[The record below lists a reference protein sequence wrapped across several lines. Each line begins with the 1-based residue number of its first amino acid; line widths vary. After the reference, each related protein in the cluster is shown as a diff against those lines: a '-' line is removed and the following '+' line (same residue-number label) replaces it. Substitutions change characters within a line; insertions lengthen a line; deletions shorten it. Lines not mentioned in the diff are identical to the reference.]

1 MYRVMAVDDEAIVRI
16 AMQNIIKWEDY
27 DMVFV
32 GAASSGERALE
43 LVEEKQPDIII
54 TDLVMGEM
62 DGIALIGELRKRAYD
77 GRIIVLSNYSEFEMV
92 REAMK
97 RGAFDYILKNSLIGA
112 NLVEVLEAAKK
123 ELEESRKSGIKSDA
137 EGNESPHRYIDMARQ
152 IRRNLLGDSYD
163 KSLLS
168 KNFPDGCYC
177 MLNLICC
184 GNDNTGENEKEN
196 FVGNIVEEVLGDKFL
211 CIVHIRSGN
220 DIVVCRG
227 GLLKSV
233 FLLDKLISSIRV
245 YTNEVYVVHVSDLFA
260 KYTEMKAAYENL
272 QRLFS
277 YAFYEEERHSI
288 LFYGQDTDRFPEF
301 SRELKLDLRENLLK
315 AVNSSEENVL
325 ETVLADIE
333 EYCRKCCLEPE
344 LLKKWLEVGLAQT
357 AAVMNFSDSYRQEE
371 LGKRYLKIQA
381 AISLKQTMELLGDTC
396 RFMGRIAEHKKTS
409 FEVAE
414 ILKYIEEHYQEKL
427 SLDFLAGYVNF
438 SPSYLTRIFK
448 RETGRTISDY
458 VNEYK
463 INKAAE
469 LLLYQDTLVKEAAAG
484 IGIDDQY
491 YFSKLFKKYKGE
503 TPSQYYNRI
512 QNKGS
517 K

>member
-16 AMQNIIKWEDY
+16 AMQNIIQWEDY

-62 DGIALIGELRKRAYD
+62 DGIALIQELRRRAYD

-123 ELEESRKSGIKSDA
+123 ELEESRRVRMEADP
-137 EGNESPHRYIDMARQ
+137 EGRESLHQYVDIARQ

-163 KSLLS
+163 KSLLV
-168 KNFPDGCYC
+168 KNFPDGYYC

-184 GNDNTGENEKEN
+184 SNDTTGENEKEN
-196 FVGNIVEEVLGDKFL
+196 FTGNIVEEVLGDKFL

-220 DIVVCRG
+220 DVVICRG
-227 GLLKSV
+227 ELLESE

-245 YTNEVYVVHVSDLFA
+245 YTNEVYMVHVSSVFT
-260 KYTEMKAAYENL
+260 KYIEMKAIYEDL

-277 YAFYEEERHSI
+277 YAFYEEEQCSVL
-288 LFYGQDTDRFPEF
+288 LFEKEKERFPKF
-301 SRELKLDLRENLLK
+301 SRELKLDLKEKLLQ
-315 AVNSSEENVL
+315 AVKSAEESVL
-325 ETVLADIE
+325 KTALQNIE
-333 EYCRKCCLEPE
+333 DYCRKSCLEPE

-357 AAVMNFSDSYRQEE
+357 VAALNFSDSYRQEE
-371 LGKRYLKIQA
+371 LGKQYLKIQT
-381 AISLKQTMELLGDTC
+381 AISFKQTLELLNDTC
-396 RFMGRIAEHKKTS
+396 RYMMKIAGHKKMS
-409 FEVAE
+409 YEVSRV
-414 ILKYIEEHYQEKL
+414 LKYIEEHYQEKL

-438 SPSYLTRIFK
+438 SPSYLTRVFK
-448 RETGRTISDY
+448 KETGRTISDY

-469 LLLYQDTLVKEAAAG
+469 LLLYQDMLVKEAAIG

-503 TPSQYYNRI
+503 TPSQYYSRI
-512 QNKGS
+512 QNRNH
-517 K
+517 